1 MREDSRYA
9 RTMIREEIPYL
20 KRSAP
25 FILVLGD
32 LIALSLFVLVGQRD
46 HETIDPTNPLLG
58 MLPNVVAFAIP
69 WSIAAWRLG
78 AIRIDA
84 PFRIV
89 PFFARTLNAWLVA
102 APFGLLL
109 RSAILG
115 RAVIPTMFV
124 VATLGFGLLFLL
136 AWRVVFAWVRM
147 FANRK
152 QSGK

>member
-1 MREDSRYA
+1 MFSIPKRY
-9 RTMIREEIPYL
+9 TPL
-20 KRSAP
+20 
-25 FILVLGD
+25 ILLLGD

-69 WSIAAWRLG
+69 WSIAAGWLG
-78 AIRIDA
+78 AIRIDV

-102 APFGLLL
+102 APIGLLL

-115 RAVIPTMFV
+115 RAVIPTLFV
-124 VATLGFGLLFLL
+124 VATLGFGALFLL
-136 AWRVVFAWVRM
+136 GWRVVFVADWT
-147 FANRK
+147 FAHRK
-152 QSGK
+152 